1 MIDNWGIEDER
12 EPPSAWM
19 REDVEEDRLERRFPL
34 DLLLAMAAATAVCVL
49 LGKVLLEALWVPRP

>member
-12 EPPSAWM
+12 EPPSAWV
-19 REDVEEDRLERRFPL
+19 RDDVEEDRLERRFPL

-49 LGKVLLEALWVPRP
+49 LGKVLLGPL

>member
-12 EPPSAWM
+12 ESPSAWM
-19 REDVEEDRLERRFPL
+19 REDAEEDRLERRFPL

-49 LGKVLLEALWVPRP
+49 LGKVLLGSL